1 MSIFGSIM
9 SAIFHHS
16 AQAAPAP
23 GGAAK
28 PAAAGPGT
36 AAGAPAAQDAK
47 PAATPASASSA
58 APSSAPKGTVDVAA
72 IMDKLAGQSKEKLD
86 WRHSIVDLMKLLALD
101 SSLAARKTLAG
112 ELHYTGN
119 TDDSATMNVWLH
131 KQVMA
136 KLAENGGK
144 VPDEL
149 KH

>member
-23 GGAAK
+23 GGSAAK
-28 PAAAGPGT
+28 PAAPGSG
-36 AAGAPAAQDAK
+36 AA
-47 PAATPASASSA
+47 
-58 APSSAPKGTVDVAA
+58 
-72 IMDKLAGQSKEKLD
+72 
-86 WRHSIVDLMKLLALD
+86 
-101 SSLAARKTLAG
+101 
-112 ELHYTGN
+112 
-119 TDDSATMNVWLH
+119 VWLR
-131 KQVMA
+131 KQVMT